1 MRFSTITK
9 WEFKNTLS
17 SRKFLMIFLMQL
29 SVLVLMIVFLNM
41 FIGNIESENGVT
53 LSPSLTNFASIG
65 VSDTSGLFEKQ
76 LNHEVLGIIPLV
88 SNESV
93 NQVKSGKA
101 TAALIVPE
109 NSIGKIDTFQPITLN
124 LFVDYADPKRSVV
137 TEEVNSTAKAISSSI
152 SNQWIS
158 SLVPS
163 TSTVEPDVRE
173 EKKGESLPLQLIKK
187 MMVSILLFLP
197 LFLFGNMIIDSIV
210 GEKERKTGE
219 ILIAM
224 PLSHGEIIIGKNLA
238 VVLVIAVQV
247 ALWILILLVAGFDLK
262 NPILVYLVIILTSIP
277 IVGITSVIAAY
288 SKNYK
293 EAGIGLSFIYIGIVG
308 FLVIPALAYIS
319 SKSAAANIS
328 PMTLVMRL
336 FSGDPVSMTDL
347 MIPIISI
354 LIISAISYWI
364 TIKLFE
370 RDDIM
375 FGPRPGIVRL
385 ALELLGIKN
394 ISKTN

>member
-53 LSPSLTNFASIG
+53 LSPSLTDFASIG
-65 VSDTSGLFEKQ
+65 VSDTNGLFKKQ
-76 LNHEVLGIIPLV
+76 LNHEVLGITSSG
-88 SNESV
+88 SNDSI
-93 NQVKSGKA
+93 NQVRTGKA

-109 NSIGKIDTFQPITLN
+109 NFTGKIDNFQPITLN
-124 LFVDYADPKRSVV
+124 LFIDYADPKRSVV
-137 TEEVNSTAKAISSSI
+137 SEEVNSTAKAISSSI

-163 TSTVEPDVRE
+163 TNTIEPNVKE

-187 MMVSILLFLP
+187 MMVAILLFLP

-224 PLSHGEIIIGKNLA
+224 PLSHGEIIIGKNFA
-238 VVLVIAVQV
+238 VVMVIAVQV
-247 ALWILILLVAGFDLK
+247 ALWILILLLAGFDLK
-262 NPILVYLVIILTSIP
+262 NPILVYLVIILASIP

-293 EAGIGLSFIYIGIVG
+293 EAGIGLSFIYIVLVG

-336 FSGDPVSMTDL
+336 FSGERISTMDL
-347 MIPIISI
+347 MIPLISI
-354 LIISAISYWI
+354 LIISVISYWI

-375 FGPRPGIVRL
+375 FGPRPGIVKL
-385 ALELLGIKN
+385 VLELLGIKK
-394 ISKTN
+394 IPR

>member
-65 VSDTSGLFEKQ
+65 VSDTGGLFKKQ
-76 LNHEVLGIIPLV
+76 LNHEVLGITPMG
-88 SNESV
+88 SNESI
-93 NQVKSGKA
+93 NQVKNGKA

-109 NSIGKIDTFQPITLN
+109 NSIGKIDNFQPITLN
-124 LFVDYADPKRSVV
+124 LFIDNADPKRSVV
-137 TEEVNSTAKAISSSI
+137 SEEVNSTAKAISSSI

-158 SLVPS
+158 SMVPS
-163 TSTVEPDVRE
+163 TSTIEPNVKE

-219 ILIAM
+219 ILVAM
-224 PLSHGEIIIGKNLA
+224 PLSHGEIIIGKNFA

-247 ALWILILLVAGFDLK
+247 ALWILILLLAGFDLK

-293 EAGIGLSFIYIGIVG
+293 EAGIGLSFIYIVIVG

-319 SKSAAANIS
+319 TKSTAANIS

-336 FSGDPVSMTDL
+336 FSGESISTTDL

-354 LIISAISYWI
+354 LIISIISYWI

-375 FGPRPGIVRL
+375 FGPRPGLIRL
-385 ALELLGIKN
+385 VLELVGFKN
-394 ISKTN
+394 ISRER

>member
-1 MRFSTITK
+1 MRFPTVTK

-41 FIGNIESENGVT
+41 FIGNIESENGIT
-53 LSPSLTNFASIG
+53 LSPSLTNFTSIS
-65 VSDTSGLFEKQ
+65 VSDTSGLFKKQ
-76 LNHEVLGIIPLV
+76 LNHEVLGITSLEN
-88 SNESV
+88 NESI
-93 NQVKSGKA
+93 NQVKNGKA

-109 NSIGKIDTFQPITLN
+109 NSTGKIDNFQPITLN
-124 LFVDYADPKRSVV
+124 LFIDYGDPKRSVV
-137 TEEVNSTAKAISSSI
+137 SEEVNSTAKAISSSI

-163 TSTVEPDVRE
+163 TNTIEPDVKE

-197 LFLFGNMIIDSIV
+197 IFFFGNMVIDSIV

-219 ILIAM
+219 ILMAM
-224 PLSHGEIIIGKNLA
+224 PLSHGEVIIGKNLA
-238 VVLVIAVQV
+238 VVLVISIQV
-247 ALWILILLVAGFDLK
+247 ALWILILLAAGFDLK
-262 NPILVYLVIILTSIP
+262 SPFLVYLVIILTSIP

-293 EAGIGLSFIYIGIVG
+293 EAGIGLSFIYMGIVG

-336 FSGDPVSMTDL
+336 FSGENISTTDF

-354 LIISAISYWI
+354 IIITLISYWI
-364 TIKLFE
+364 SIKLIK

-375 FGPRPGIVRL
+375 FGPRPSIIRL
-385 ALELLGIKN
+385 ALELIGIKN
-394 ISKTN
+394 ISKGR

>member
-224 PLSHGEIIIGKNLA
+224 PLSHVEIISGKNLA

>member
-76 LNHEVLGIIPLV
+76 LNHEVLGITPLG

-137 TEEVNSTAKAISSSI
+137 TEEVNSTVKAISFSI

-163 TSTVEPDVRE
+163 TSTIEPDVRE

-336 FSGDPVSMTDL
+336 FSGDTISMTDL
-347 MIPIISI
+347 MIPLISI

-385 ALELLGIKN
+385 ALELVGIKN
-394 ISKTN
+394 ISKMN

>member
-1 MRFSTITK
+1 
-9 WEFKNTLS
+9 
-17 SRKFLMIFLMQL
+17 
-29 SVLVLMIVFLNM
+29 
-41 FIGNIESENGVT
+41 
-53 LSPSLTNFASIG
+53 
-65 VSDTSGLFEKQ
+65 
-76 LNHEVLGIIPLV
+76 
-88 SNESV
+88 
-93 NQVKSGKA
+93 
-101 TAALIVPE
+101 
-109 NSIGKIDTFQPITLN
+109 
-124 LFVDYADPKRSVV
+124 
-137 TEEVNSTAKAISSSI
+137 
-152 SNQWIS
+152 
-158 SLVPS
+158 
-163 TSTVEPDVRE
+163 
-173 EKKGESLPLQLIKK
+173 
-187 MMVSILLFLP
+187 
-197 LFLFGNMIIDSIV
+197 
-210 GEKERKTGE
+210 
-219 ILIAM
+219 
-224 PLSHGEIIIGKNLA
+224 
-238 VVLVIAVQV
+238 
-247 ALWILILLVAGFDLK
+247 VAGFDLK

-336 FSGDPVSMTDL
+336 FSGDSVSMADL
-347 MIPIISI
+347 MIPISSI

-394 ISKTN
+394 ISKAN

>member
-1 MRFSTITK
+1 
-9 WEFKNTLS
+9 
-17 SRKFLMIFLMQL
+17 MIFLMQL

-76 LNHEVLGIIPLV
+76 LNHEILGIT
-88 SNESV
+88 SMGNNESIS
-93 NQVKSGKA
+93 QVKNGKV
-101 TAALIVPE
+101 TAALFVPE
-109 NSIGKIDTFQPITLN
+109 NSTGKIDNFQPIILT

-137 TEEVNSTAKAISSSI
+137 SEEVNSTAKAISSSI
-152 SNQWIS
+152 SNQWIN

-163 TSTVEPDVRE
+163 TSTIEPNVKE

-224 PLSHGEIIIGKNLA
+224 PLSHGEIIIGKNFA
-238 VVLVIAVQV
+238 VVLMIAVQV
-247 ALWILILLVAGFDLK
+247 ALWIIILLLAGFDLK
-262 NPILVYLVIILTSIP
+262 NPFLVYLVVVLTSIP

-319 SKSAAANIS
+319 SRSAAANIS

-336 FSGDPVSMTDL
+336 FSGENISTTDL
-347 MIPIISI
+347 MIPLISIIIISI
-354 LIISAISYWI
+354 ISYWI
-364 TIKLFE
+364 SIKLIE

-375 FGPRPGIVRL
+375 FGPRPGLIRL
-385 ALELLGIKN
+385 VLELTGFKN
-394 ISKTN
+394 ISKER

>member
-53 LSPSLTNFASIG
+53 LSPSLTNFASMG

-76 LNHEVLGIIPLV
+76 LNHEVLGITPLG

-137 TEEVNSTAKAISSSI
+137 TEEVNSTVKVISSSI

-163 TSTVEPDVRE
+163 TSTIDPDVRE

-336 FSGDPVSMTDL
+336 FSGDPISMTDL

-385 ALELLGIKN
+385 ALELVGIKN
-394 ISKTN
+394 ISKMN

>member
-1 MRFSTITK
+1 MKFLTITK

-17 SRKFLMIFLMQL
+17 SRKFLLIFLMQI
-29 SVLVLMIVFLNM
+29 SVLVLMIIFLNM

-53 LSPSLTNFASIG
+53 LSPSLTNFASID
-65 VSDTSGLFEKQ
+65 VSDNSSLFEKQ
-76 LNHEVLGIIPLV
+76 LNHEVLGINSLGT
-88 SNESV
+88 NESI
-93 NQVKSGKA
+93 NQVKNGKA

-109 NSIGKIDTFQPITLN
+109 NFTGKIDNFQPVTLN
-124 LFVDYADPKRSVV
+124 LFIDSSDPKRSVAS
-137 TEEVNSTAKAISSSI
+137 EEVNSTAKAISSSI

-163 TSTVEPDVRE
+163 TNTIEPDVKE

-187 MMVSILLFLP
+187 MMVAILLFLP
-197 LFLFGNMIIDSIV
+197 LFLFGNMIIDSIA

-224 PLSHGEIIIGKNLA
+224 PLSHGEIVIGKNLA
-238 VVLVIAVQV
+238 VVLTIAVQV
-247 ALWILILLVAGFDLK
+247 ALWIIILLAAGFDLK
-262 NPILVYLVIILTSIP
+262 NPLLVYMVIVLTAVP
-277 IVGITSVIAAY
+277 IVGITSIIAAY

-308 FLVIPALAYIS
+308 FLVIPALAYIT

-336 FSGDPVSMTDL
+336 FSGESISTLDFI
-347 MIPIISI
+347 IPILSIAIISI
-354 LIISAISYWI
+354 ISYWI
-364 TIKLFE
+364 SIKLIK

-375 FGPRPGIVRL
+375 FGPRPNIIKL
-385 ALELLGIKN
+385 ALELVSIKS
-394 ISKTN
+394 ISKRR

>member
-1 MRFSTITK
+1 
-9 WEFKNTLS
+9 
-17 SRKFLMIFLMQL
+17 MQL

-76 LNHEVLGIIPLV
+76 LNHEILGIT
-88 SNESV
+88 SMGNNESIS
-93 NQVKSGKA
+93 QVKNGKV
-101 TAALIVPE
+101 TAALFVPE
-109 NSIGKIDTFQPITLN
+109 NSTGKIDNFQPIILT

-137 TEEVNSTAKAISSSI
+137 SEEVNSTAKAISSSI
-152 SNQWIS
+152 SNQWIN

-163 TSTVEPDVRE
+163 TSTIEPNVKE

-224 PLSHGEIIIGKNLA
+224 PLSHGEIIIGKNFA
-238 VVLVIAVQV
+238 VVLMIAVQV
-247 ALWILILLVAGFDLK
+247 ALWIIILLLAGFDLK
-262 NPILVYLVIILTSIP
+262 NPFLVYLVVVLTSIP

-319 SKSAAANIS
+319 SRSAAANIS

-336 FSGDPVSMTDL
+336 FSGENISTTDL
-347 MIPIISI
+347 MIPLISIIIISI
-354 LIISAISYWI
+354 ISYWI
-364 TIKLFE
+364 SIKLIE

-375 FGPRPGIVRL
+375 FGPRPGLIRL
-385 ALELLGIKN
+385 VLELTGFKN
-394 ISKTN
+394 ISKER

>member
-76 LNHEVLGIIPLV
+76 LNHEVLGITSLG
-88 SNESV
+88 SNESI
-93 NQVKSGKA
+93 NQVKNGKA

-109 NSIGKIDTFQPITLN
+109 NSTGKIDNFQPITLN
-124 LFVDYADPKRSVV
+124 LFIDNADPKRSVAS
-137 TEEVNSTAKAISSSI
+137 EEVNSTAKAISSSI

-163 TSTVEPDVRE
+163 TSTIEPSVKE

-224 PLSHGEIIIGKNLA
+224 PLSHGEIIIGKNFA

-247 ALWILILLVAGFDLK
+247 ALWILILLLAGFDLK
-262 NPILVYLVIILTSIP
+262 NPILVYLVIILTSVP
-277 IVGITSVIAAY
+277 IVGITSVLAAY

-293 EAGIGLSFIYIGIVG
+293 EAGIGLSFIYIVIVG

-319 SKSAAANIS
+319 SKSVAANIS

-336 FSGDPVSMTDL
+336 FSGENIPTTDL

-354 LIISAISYWI
+354 LIISIVSYWI
-364 TIKLFE
+364 TIKLFK
-370 RDDIM
+370 RDDII
-375 FGPRPGIVRL
+375 FGPRPGVARL

-394 ISKTN
+394 ISKMN